1 MFGHKRKRSKSIT
14 KRKSNRSKSITKR
27 KSNRSKSINK
37 RKSSRS
43 KSITKRK
50 SSRSKSINKRK
61 SSRSKSINKRKS
73 IRRKSDGG
81 KKSKNE
87 ESKESKEE
95 LSTLIGGPIM
105 ASTTQPPGEREGERE
120 GEMVKLK
127 GDEEWE
133 ECAICMEPTN
143 FDAITS
149 RYWLCCGQRICA
161 KCDAHQISFNKGER
175 RNCPFCRSPEIYDDE
190 PKFQTQ
196 LLMFAEKG
204 KAWAQCYLGD
214 RYLEGKYVEKNM
226 EKAINFFNLASEQ
239 GHPIAH
245 NNLGLIYSNGE
256 GVPVDYEKAL
266 HYYKLAAEG
275 GSTTAYSNIGIMYGH
290 GLGVTKSD
298 EKAFQ
303 NFKVAADKGDEVAQH
318 NLGVCYYNGVG
329 VEKDI
334 SLAIKYYTLSADQ
347 GYENAIKHLA
357 NVLIEETEKESKYLF
372 EAICRTKNALKIIKE
387 SDEDFTKFKDFIETS
402 KTVCGGC
409 GAKDNKTNLLTC
421 GRCKVIFY
429 CNINCQKKHWKG
441 GHKQECKELEKK

>member
-27 KSNRSKSINK
+27 KSN
-37 RKSSRS
+37 
-43 KSITKRK
+43 
-50 SSRSKSINKRK
+50 RSKSINKRK

-175 RNCPFCRSPEIYDDE
+175 RNCPFCRSPQIYDDE
-190 PKFQTQ
+190 PKFKTQ
-196 LLMFAEKG
+196 LLMFADKG
-204 KAWAQCYLGD
+204 KAWAQGILGD
-214 RYLEGKYVEKNM
+214 RYRKGEYIEKNM
-226 EKAINFFNLASEQ
+226 EKAIYYYNLASEQ
-239 GHPIAH
+239 GHPAAQY
-245 NNLGLIYSNGE
+245 NLGNIYLHGE
-256 GVPVDYEKAL
+256 GVPVDYEKAF

-275 GSTTAYSNIGIMYGH
+275 GSAMAYSNIGFMYRN

-303 NFKVAADKGDEVAQH
+303 YFKVAADKGNKFSQFNV
-318 NLGVCYYNGVG
+318 GVCYYNGVG

-347 GYENAIKHLA
+347 GYENAIKFLA
-357 NVLIEETEKESKYLF
+357 NVLIEETKTEKESKYLF
-372 EAICRTKNALKIIKE
+372 EAICRTKNALKIIKK
-387 SDEDFTKFKDFIETS
+387 SDEDFTKFTEFIERS
-402 KTVCGGC
+402 KKVCGEC
-409 GAKDNKTNLLTC
+409 GETGSNLLTC

-429 CNINCQKKHWKG
+429 CNVNCQKKHWKG
-441 GHKQECKELEKK
+441 GHKEECKELA